1 MFNLHTFDSEF
12 TSQQDCLNFLES
24 VRWGTTPACT
34 ACGSVNP
41 YKLKGGKNYKC
52 RECDK
57 FFNVLHGTIFEN
69 TKIPLVKWFKAIL
82 IFTSHKKGISSYQL
96 GRDLGISQHSSWF
109 VLSRVRNMLK
119 NKGSFMLEGTVQI
132 DCTFIGGKLHY
143 KSNKKRKAM
152 RAKYAGK
159 VHNED
164 GKATVLGFLANGQ
177 VHHQVVQ
184 GEKPRFVIPIMRETV
199 KEGSTI
205 VTDELRAYK
214 VLRDKYTHK
223 TVNHGKSEYVRN
235 GFSTNGIEGAFSQLK
250 RGIYGIYHHASPK
263 HLNRYCDE
271 FSFRYNTRKETEVDR
286 FKKALGQCDG
296 SRLRYVDLT
305 KEVSEV

>member
-1 MFNLHTFDSEF
+1 MFNLHNFDSTF
-12 TSQQDCLNFLES
+12 TFQQDCINFLENE
-24 VRWGTTPACT
+24 RWGTSPACT
-34 ACGSVNP
+34 SCGSLNP

-52 RECDK
+52 RECKK
-57 FFNVLHGTIFEN
+57 FFNVLSGTFFEN

-96 GRDLGISQHSSWF
+96 GKDLGISQHSSWF
-109 VLSRVRNMLK
+109 VLSRVRQLLK

-143 KSNKKRKAM
+143 KSNKKRKAI
-152 RAKYAGK
+152 REKYVGK

-164 GKATVLGFLANGQ
+164 GKTTVLGITDGTTIR
-177 VHHQVVQ
+177 HQVVQ
-184 GEKPRFVIPIMRETV
+184 GEKANFVLPIMRESV
-199 KEGSTI
+199 KEGATI
-205 VTDELRAYK
+205 VTDQKSFYK
-214 VLRDKYTHK
+214 GLKDNYTHVS
-223 TVNHGKSEYVRN
+223 VNHGISEYVKN
-235 GFSTNGIEGAFSQLK
+235 GFSTNGIEGAFSHLK

-286 FKKALGQCDG
+286 FKKALSQCEG

-305 KEVSEV
+305 KKV